1 MRGIAKKTGVVLIT
15 VLALAQPVGA
25 ARGAGE
31 GLHLPLAL
39 PELPPGAP
47 CPVSPVDER
56 VDWGRIGIFGRSGT
70 GPGPV
75 YPGLGGSDPPGQI
88 LARRDGPADPWFGTK
103 VFWYVKP
110 SYRGPA
116 LIRGRRLDGPGSLRF
131 ELPLQRGG
139 PSRDLRVTRFREEDR
154 QWRPPGARGRP
165 SGVYIR
171 SPGCYGVQI
180 DGTRFS
186 RAVVFTALTE
196 TSPRG

>member
-1 MRGIAKKTGVVLIT
+1 M
-15 VLALAQPVGA
+15 
-25 ARGAGE
+25 
-31 GLHLPLAL
+31 
-39 PELPPGAP
+39 
-47 CPVSPVDER
+47 SPVDGR
-56 VDWGRIGIFGRSGT
+56 DDWESIGIFGGSGT

-75 YPGLGGSDPPGQI
+75 YPGLGGGDTPGHI
-88 LARRDGPADPWFGTK
+88 VTERRPSGGPWFATK

-116 LIRGRRLDGPGSLRF
+116 VLRGTRLDGPGSLRF
-131 ELPLQRGG
+131 NEPLTDRPQRELRI
-139 PSRDLRVTRFREEDR
+139 RRFDEEFDR

-186 RAVVFTALTE
+186 RSVVFTASTE
-196 TSPRG
+196 SQTS